1 MLIIDATGLPRL
13 MECNGSRLMPPSFPA
28 VDDPTARD
36 EGTAAHYMAQQIFSG
51 AFAVEELIDR
61 KAPNGFYM
69 THEMSEYVTS
79 YLAAL
84 DWCGDMEIDT
94 SWGDG
99 VNFRI
104 NGRADHVA
112 FAADIDTLYI
122 DDFKYGFR
130 LVEPERNWTLISHAI
145 GYCANMQIAPRAI
158 ILRIHQP
165 RPHHSEGK
173 TRSWMITYAELQAFM
188 TQISATLTNPSDMLM
203 TGVNWCATCHAL
215 ATCPAARKAGYN
227 AIDATNMAFDDASPD
242 DLLSYELDTLRTAKA
257 TLENRLDALEELTKH
272 RLTGGAVVPNY
283 AIEHQYGNRRFK
295 PGFGV
300 PLLFA
305 LTGANLMKEGLVTP
319 AEAERRLVALGKSK
333 EQAAAIVA
341 SLSEK
346 PMTGTKLI
354 RVSAARRAERIFGN
368 GA

>member
-145 GYCANMQIAPRAI
+145 G
-158 ILRIHQP
+158 
-165 RPHHSEGK
+165 
-173 TRSWMITYAELQAFM
+173 
-188 TQISATLTNPSDMLM
+188 
-203 TGVNWCATCHAL
+203 WCATCHAL